1 MIISNIN
8 TNNNFG
14 AKIVGQLKDEILTKE
29 HNLSSANKQT
39 ELDTFLST
47 VEKVE
52 KILPELTVDIYSEN
66 NSFYQIQSK
75 SGDFLQERGNDKYSN
90 NYDYNNLIKGLTYI
104 KENYVLK

>member
-1 MIISNIN
+1 MIISNLN

-14 AKIVGQLKDEILTKE
+14 AKIIGQLKNEIIRKKY
-29 HNLSSANKQT
+29 NLSSANKLT

-52 KILPELTVDIYSEN
+52 KILPELTVDIYSKN
-66 NSFYQIQSK
+66 NSYYQIKSK
-75 SGDFLQERGNDKYSN
+75 LGDFLQARGNDKNSQ

-104 KENYVLK
+104 KENYDLK